1 MGGPTMT
8 DQNGSTTAEVTL
20 KNFQCPRRIDD
31 PAAMFS
37 LDRPSILPARLMQY
51 PGQGELNIWT
61 LLPLDFNHA
70 AINDDF
76 IASYKTRLIN
86 CNKQNRLVMLHRL
99 VHSLP
104 PHPLRSHT

>member
-1 MGGPTMT
+1 MP
-8 DQNGSTTAEVTL
+8 DPNGSTTAEVTI
-20 KNFQCPRRIDD
+20 KNFQCTRRIDD

-37 LDRPSILPARLMQY
+37 LDRPSILRARLMQY

-76 IASYKTRLIN
+76 SASYKTRIIT
-86 CNKQNRLVMLHRL
+86 CKKQNRLRKLDRL
-99 VHSLP
+99 AHSL
-104 PHPLRSHT
+104 HWNDRV